1 MKLRQLEIALQRCAG
16 YKTPRVAW
24 EQYQTPAT
32 LAARLLYDAYMNCN
46 IEGKT
51 VCDLGC
57 GTGIL
62 AIGAALLGARTVRA
76 VDIDPAVI
84 VTARENAALLNA
96 DVEFIVADIAGA
108 DDTHSL
114 AERIGPCDTVVM
126 NPPFGAQKQ
135 NVHADRPFID
145 CALAIAP
152 VTYGIFNAGSTP
164 FVEAYI
170 RERGTVAG
178 RVSGS
183 FPIKRSFAFHTK
195 DIQEISVEIIR
206 LVRTGST
213 SFRANEENPV

>member
-1 MKLRQLEIALQRCAG
+1 MKLRQLEMALQRCAG
-16 YKTPRVAW
+16 FIAPRAAW

-32 LAARLLYDAYMNCN
+32 LAARLLYDAYMNGD
-46 IEGKT
+46 IEGKA

-62 AIGAALLGARTVRA
+62 AIGAALLGARTVLA
-76 VDIDPAVI
+76 VDLDPAAI
-84 VTARENAALLNA
+84 RTAQENATLLGA
-96 DVEFIVADIAGA
+96 DVKFIAADIAGA
-108 DDTHSL
+108 DASVL

-135 NVHADRPFID
+135 KVHADRPFID
-145 CALAIAP
+145 CALTIAQ
-152 VTYGIFNAGSTP
+152 VTYGIFNAGSIP

-170 RERGTVAG
+170 RERGTVTG

-195 DIQEISVEIIR
+195 DVQEIAVEILR
-206 LVRTGST
+206 LARTGSA
-213 SFRANEENPV
+213 SFRANQENPV